1 MMDSL
6 KIDYLDIDS
15 TTLTSLP
22 NFKLTKDEIEK
33 GRGVL
38 SKKKLV
44 FPLEENADRISHTRA
59 IMLMDKYKVTDYTST
74 YFILILMFVVNVV
87 MVFVMVQ
94 HGSRGVTHERTAD
107 HPKYWLNHFKDI
119 ILPKNLTV
127 QTSFCWFQHPLA
139 CRQTQ
144 ILQIWCRKFL
154 SVTIVTSTWISV
166 QFLSK
171 QPSSSSL
178 QAWTRIWNGKNKLS
192 NYSFTIKHINQKT
205 NLWCRKKM

>member
-1 MMDSL
+1 MDSS

-33 GRGVL
+33 GRGGVL
-38 SKKKLV
+38 RKKKKLV

-107 HPKYWLNHFKDI
+107 HPEYWLNHFKDI

-127 QTSFCWFQHPLA
+127 QTSFC
-139 CRQTQ
+139 
-144 ILQIWCRKFL
+144 
-154 SVTIVTSTWISV
+154 
-166 QFLSK
+166 
-171 QPSSSSL
+171 
-178 QAWTRIWNGKNKLS
+178 
-192 NYSFTIKHINQKT
+192 
-205 NLWCRKKM
+205 